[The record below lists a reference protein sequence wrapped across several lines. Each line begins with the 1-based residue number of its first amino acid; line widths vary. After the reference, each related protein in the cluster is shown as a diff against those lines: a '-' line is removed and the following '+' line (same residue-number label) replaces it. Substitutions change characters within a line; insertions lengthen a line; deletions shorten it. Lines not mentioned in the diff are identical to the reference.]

1 MKTDPFPLGSRVVVN
16 SPVEQGAVVT
26 IIEGPVFKNGK
37 TIYKVDHGDFENWY
51 PVDALK
57 PLLRLA

>member
-1 MKTDPFPLGSRVVVN
+1 MPNEPYAIGSRAIVDRPIGHGTV
-16 SPVEQGAVVT
+16 G
-26 IIEGPVFKNGK
+26 IILEGPVFKNGK

-57 PLLRLA
+57 PFLRSV

>member
-1 MKTDPFPLGSRVVVN
+1 MNTDPFPIGSRVIVN

-26 IIEGPVFKNGK
+26 ILEGLVFKNGQ
-37 TIYKVDHGDFENWY
+37 TIYKVDHGDLENWY